1 VIDPPSPSP
10 LSALV
15 ADPYEDAVGIVSA
28 LSYAGFTVTLAD
40 SFMGGKRLLDTLRPL
55 VLVTEVR
62 LGAYNGIHLAMR
74 CRTIQPR
81 VTVIVTSRF
90 HDPVLEHEI
99 EAIGATFVPKPCG
112 AEDLLAAIYRTAL
125 RVPAADGTLEPVRP
139 PFERR
144 REDRRGTTSG
154 VVSPERRQ
162 ANRRRGLVGL
172 VIQAASLS

>member
-1 VIDPPSPSP
+1 MIDPPTPSP

-15 ADPYEDAVGIVSA
+15 ADPSEDAVAIVSA
-28 LSYAGFTVTLAD
+28 LSYSGFTVTLSD
-40 SFMGGKRLLDTLRPL
+40 SFEGGKRLLDTLRPL

-81 VTVIVTSRF
+81 VTVVVTSRF
-90 HDPVLEHEI
+90 HDPVLEREI
-99 EAIGATFVPKPCG
+99 EAIGATFIPKPCS

-125 RVPAADGTLEPVRP
+125 RVPAADGTLEPIRP

-144 REDRRGTTSG
+144 RGERRATISVTSTQ
-154 VVSPERRQ
+154 ERRQ
-162 ANRRRGLVGL
+162 TDRRRNFAGSL
-172 VIQAASLS
+172 IQAASHS

>member
-1 VIDPPSPSP
+1 M
-10 LSALV
+10 
-15 ADPYEDAVGIVSA
+15 
-28 LSYAGFTVTLAD
+28 SYAGFTVTLAD
-40 SFMGGKRLLDTLRPL
+40 SFEGGKRLLDTLRPL

-99 EAIGATFVPKPCG
+99 EAIGATFAPKPCT
-112 AEDLLAAIYRTAL
+112 AEHLLAAISRTAL
-125 RVPAADGTLEPVRP
+125 RVPAADGTFGLVRP

-144 REDRRGTTSG
+144 RGERRATMSLTAN
-154 VVSPERRQ
+154 PERRQ
-162 ANRRRGLVGL
+162 ADRRRDFAGLM
-172 VIQAASLS
+172 I